1 MAKRAGRNAPCPCG
15 SGKKYKKCCLEKE
28 KPANVVSLAH
38 RRTAATSVDSLR
50 KKIMRFVEK
59 KTIIDRVPE
68 AIAQYCGTSTNKLDE
83 LELDQEEVL
92 GFTEW
97 FVHDFVLPNHG
108 RPPIAAYL
116 KSNPRLSP
124 EERQILEDWQQ
135 TNLSVYQ
142 ITEIAAG
149 HGVHVEDIF
158 SKEKFFFRDVSL
170 SRSVKQWELV
180 ICRKVWVLDEWQ
192 VSAVA
197 TKLMPGDKRDIHKF
211 ILAGYRDY
219 LRDHAEATMS
229 EFLHRKGHLLHHF
242 VINKE
247 LETSILPK
255 LVTSHGEEIVYYEAI
270 YDTVDYLKVIEKLS
284 KVADY
289 EMIESRENTS
299 GEIVQHNFDWLQRG
313 DSATLLDEEM
323 PTEGY
328 GVRSFYTG
336 GPGEER
342 HLLLGS
348 VEVTRDRLR
357 LSVTGEKRFKAGKE
371 VLARALGNAIRH
383 RVDSIETLESRLS
396 KSTGCDSEPEAID
409 PEVERRVLQGAL
421 DDHYRRWL
429 DTRIPALENKTPRQ
443 ASKTKEG
450 REELE
455 DLLRVLEHTERL
467 RAERGG
473 PEYDVSWIRREL
485 NMKKG

>member
-1 MAKRAGRNAPCPCG
+1 MAKRASRNAPCPCG

-28 KPANVVSLAH
+28 KPGNVASLPH
-38 RRTAATSVDSLR
+38 RRTAGTSVDSLR

-59 KTIIDRVPE
+59 KGVMDRIPE

-97 FVHDFVLPNHG
+97 FVHDFVLPDHG
-108 RPPIAAYL
+108 LPPIAAYL

-142 ITEIAAG
+142 VTEIAAG

-158 SKEKFFFRDVSL
+158 SEEKFFFHDVSL

-197 TKLMPGDKRDIHKF
+197 TKFLPGDKRDIHAF
-211 ILAGYRDY
+211 VMAGYRDY
-219 LRDHAEATMS
+219 LRDYPEATIS
-229 EFLHRKGHLLHHF
+229 EFLHRKGHFLHHF

-247 LETSILPK
+247 LETPILPK
-255 LVTSHGEEIVYYEAI
+255 LVTSHGEEIVYYEAL
-270 YDTVDYLKVIEKLS
+270 YDTVHYPQIIEKLS

-289 EMIESRENTS
+289 EMTESRENAN
-299 GEIVQHNFDWLQRG
+299 GEIVQYNFDWLQRG
-313 DSATLLDEEM
+313 DSATLLDEET

-328 GVRSFYTG
+328 GVSSFYTE
-336 GPGEER
+336 GPGKEQY
-342 HLLLGS
+342 LLLGS
-348 VEVTRDRLR
+348 VEVTRKRLR

-371 VLARALGNAIRH
+371 VLARTLGDAIRH

-396 KSTGCDSEPEAID
+396 KSTERDTEPEESD
-409 PEVERRVLQGAL
+409 PEVERRLLKEAF

-429 DTRIPALENKTPRQ
+429 DMRLPALKNKTPRQ

-450 REELE
+450 RKDLE
-455 DLLRVLEHTERL
+455 DLLRVLEHNEKL
-467 RAERGG
+467 RAERGE
-473 PEYDVSWIRREL
+473 PAYELAWIRREL
-485 NMKKG
+485 NMEKG